1 MPPHRA
7 PVRHRGREGEA
18 MTLPAAP
25 LRVAIVGSGPAG
37 FYAAGALLRG
47 DEPAVE
53 VEMFDRLPTPW
64 GLVRAGVAPDH
75 PNIKAV
81 SRVYEKTAADPGF
94 RFFGNVEIGRDISH
108 HELAAHCHAVIYA
121 VGAQADRRMGIPGE
135 DLPGSWAATEFVAWY
150 NGHPDYA
157 QLEFDLSVERAIVV
171 GNGNVA
177 ADVARMLALS
187 EAELARTDAADH
199 AIEALARSSIREIV
213 VLGRR
218 GPAQA
223 AFTNPELRELG
234 EMTEADVVVDPAEVE
249 PDELTRAHLESDDA
263 TLTVRRNMEI
273 LDEFSRRPPRD
284 KPRRIILRFLC
295 SPDEITGDG
304 RVEALVARRN
314 ELVRAEDGSIRA
326 RATDRAE
333 TIPAGLV
340 FRSIGYRGVR
350 LEGLPF
356 DERRA
361 VVPND
366 GGRVLDPDSG
376 EPVPGLYVTGWIK
389 RGPTGII
396 GTNKKDAQETAA
408 ALVHDYSE
416 GRLPEAA
423 HPSREELE
431 CLVGE
436 RRPGYVSYAGWEAI
450 DEDERRR
457 GEPLARPRVKH
468 STFEALLAAARPPQP
483 EEEDGAPE
491 ITYPSRGHAAVTR
504 YLDEQG
510 VSYQLVEHPPA
521 LTAAEQ
527 ARAAQVDL
535 DRTAKAIPL
544 RDERG
549 WHVAV
554 IPASHRLDL
563 DKARS
568 ALGAGPSLQIAT
580 FDQIR
585 SELPAPDAG
594 VLPPL
599 APLLRAPEVLDRRL
613 LDHDGIFISG
623 GDDRHVVLIDPND
636 LVEVVQPHVADIS
649 RD

>member
-1 MPPHRA
+1 
-7 PVRHRGREGEA
+7 

-376 EPVPGLYVTGWIK
+376 EPIPGLYVTGWIK

-599 APLLRAPEVLDRRL
+599 APLLRAPEILDRRL

>member
-1 MPPHRA
+1 
-7 PVRHRGREGEA
+7 

-376 EPVPGLYVTGWIK
+376 EPIPGLYVTGWIK

-585 SELPAPDAG
+585 SELPAPVAG

>member
-1 MPPHRA
+1 
-7 PVRHRGREGEA
+7 
-18 MTLPAAP
+18 
-25 LRVAIVGSGPAG
+25 
-37 FYAAGALLRG
+37 
-47 DEPAVE
+47 
-53 VEMFDRLPTPW
+53 
-64 GLVRAGVAPDH
+64 
-75 PNIKAV
+75 
-81 SRVYEKTAADPGF
+81 
-94 RFFGNVEIGRDISH
+94 
-108 HELAAHCHAVIYA
+108 VIYA

-431 CLVGE
+431 SLVGE

-599 APLLRAPEVLDRRL
+599 APLLRAPEILDRRL